1 MSPNGVIEAMDLR
14 TYLSGIAQSDREAVA
29 AEAGTTYGHMRNVSY
44 CLRPCSAELASG
56 LEKATKGA
64 VMRWDLRPDDWHLI
78 WPELRRRKDAP
89 AVSKAVA

>member
-1 MSPNGVIEAMDLR
+1 MNLKQYTGTARGTAKELADKLGIS
-14 TYLSGIAQSDREAVA
+14 TSFLSQIA
-29 AEAGTTYGHMRNVSY
+29 AGTSPV
-44 CLRPCSAELASG
+44 SAERCVAI
-56 LEKATKGA
+56 EKATNGA